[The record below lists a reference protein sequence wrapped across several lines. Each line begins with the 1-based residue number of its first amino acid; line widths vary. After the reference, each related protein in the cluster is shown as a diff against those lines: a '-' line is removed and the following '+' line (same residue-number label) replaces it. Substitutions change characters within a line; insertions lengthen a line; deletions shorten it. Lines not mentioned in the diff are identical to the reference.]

1 MRYLWIAA
9 ALGLSLVGGL
19 AVHPA
24 NASQQAGET
33 QLGDEAEL
41 DALPE
46 LVRFVEA
53 DYPPEALRRGIEGTV
68 LLDLVIN
75 ETGRVDSVAVAQGID
90 PSLDIAAVRAARDF
104 VFTPAMAAGEP
115 VAVLLQYEYAF
126 SIREETRRISEY
138 VNFSGTLREVV
149 AVSFPDPGADTTLT
163 VPWDA
168 YLERLGEFGGQFL
181 EGESVVTYTDSL
193 GQFAFKSLPSGPL
206 LVAFPNAGYPF
217 TQQVE
222 ELGRGAHL
230 QIDYWLERTS
240 YDEYE
245 LVVYGKAE
253 DKEVTRQRLELTEVQ
268 KIPGLGGDALRV
280 VQTMP
285 GVARPTF
292 MWGDVIVRGS
302 SADDTRFYLDGVDIP
317 LLFHFGGLKSTYNS
331 LALSSIDL
339 EPGGFNTRYGGCVG
353 GVIEIKGRPGPPDG
367 WHGILDLNLLD
378 ASAVLG
384 GPIGKRTT
392 LTLTGRHSYI
402 SNVFALAEDVFN
414 DVDLSIEPYY
424 WDLVGRADIDLHENH
439 NLLLTAFSVGDEMR
453 FIFEGED
460 EGSTEINE
468 TTDELYMK
476 YHFDRFILGLDSR
489 LGRNWDNELRLSI
502 GKDNYVGRFL
512 GYARYDFKLNTYTLR
527 NQLSYHQR
535 NNLTYNL
542 GLDLLAAPLDYEVLV
557 LGSGESFE
565 NKTFA
570 DFGTYTGP
578 RLARCSSRGSA
589 TTTIAS

>member
-9 ALGLSLVGGL
+9 ALGLSLVRGL
-19 AVHPA
+19 VVHPA
-24 NASQQAGET
+24 NASRQAGET
-33 QLGDEAEL
+33 QLGAEAEL

-68 LLDLVIN
+68 LLDLIIN
-75 ETGRVDSVAVAQGID
+75 ETGRVDSVSVAEGID

-104 VFTPAMAAGEP
+104 VFTPALTGGEP

-126 SIREETRRISEY
+126 SIREETRRITEY
-138 VNFSGTLREVV
+138 VNFSGTLREKETRAAIPDAVV

-168 YLERLGEFGGQFL
+168 YLERLGEF
-181 EGESVVTYTDSL
+181 
-193 GQFAFKSLPSGPL
+193 GPL

-331 LALSSIDL
+331 LALSSG
-339 EPGGFNTRYGGCVG
+339 P
-353 GVIEIKGRPGPPDG
+353 PGPARRLAWHPRSQSARCERRARRADRQTHDAHPDRAPQLHQQRVRAG
-367 WHGILDLNLLD
+367 RRRLQRRRPIHR
-378 ASAVLG
+378 AVLLG
-384 GPIGKRTT
+384 SRRA
-392 LTLTGRHSYI
+392 GRHRP
-402 SNVFALAEDVFN
+402 ARQ
-414 DVDLSIEPYY
+414 PQ
-424 WDLVGRADIDLHENH
+424 
-439 NLLLTAFSVGDEMR
+439 SVPHR
-453 FIFEGED
+453 V
-460 EGSTEINE
+460 
-468 TTDELYMK
+468 
-476 YHFDRFILGLDSR
+476 
-489 LGRNWDNELRLSI
+489 LR
-502 GKDNYVGRFL
+502 R
-512 GYARYDFKLNTYTLR
+512 R
-527 NQLSYHQR
+527 
-535 NNLTYNL
+535 
-542 GLDLLAAPLDYEVLV
+542 
-557 LGSGESFE
+557 
-565 NKTFA
+565 
-570 DFGTYTGP
+570 
-578 RLARCSSRGSA
+578 
-589 TTTIAS
+589 